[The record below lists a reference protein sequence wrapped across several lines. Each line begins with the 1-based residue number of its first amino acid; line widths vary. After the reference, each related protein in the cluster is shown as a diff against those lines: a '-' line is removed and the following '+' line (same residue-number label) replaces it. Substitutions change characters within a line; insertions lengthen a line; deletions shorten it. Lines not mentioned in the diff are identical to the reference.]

1 MKRVDQKRK
10 ETKMS
15 NIAFENSWFLWFL
28 LIIPLLIAYYIFRHG
43 KTTAAV
49 KISSINMFD
58 RDHVTFRHYLRHVIF
73 GLRMV
78 VLGLVIIVIARP
90 QNVNKW
96 QSSTSEGI
104 DIMLAMDVS
113 GSMLAEDFSPN
124 RLEASKNVATEFIS
138 GRPDDRIGLAVF
150 SGESFTQCPLTTDHA
165 VLINLMREIKSGI
178 IEDGTAI
185 GLGLAT
191 SINRIKDSNAIS
203 KVIILLTDGINN
215 RGAIDPITAAEIAK
229 TFKVR
234 VYTIGVGTTGEA
246 DCPVMTPYGMRKI
259 KVPVEI
265 DEELLT
271 KISDMTGGK
280 YFRATDNNSLEKVYQ
295 EIDKLEKSK
304 IETKEYSKREEMFL
318 PYAFAAAII
327 LAIELLFRYLFL
339 KNIS

>member
-1 MKRVDQKRK
+1 VPQKRK
-10 ETKMS
+10 EAKM
-15 NIAFENSWFLWFL
+15 NNVVFENSWFLWFL
-28 LIIPLLIAYYIFRHG
+28 ILVPLLVVYYIFRQG
-43 KTTAAV
+43 KTTAALKV
-49 KISSINMFD
+49 SSMDMFD
-58 RDHVTFRHYLRHVIF
+58 RDHVTFRHYLRHVLF
-73 GLRMV
+73 GLRMAAV
-78 VLGLVIIVIARP
+78 TLVIIVIARP

-96 QSSTSEGI
+96 QNSTSEGI
-104 DIMLAMDVS
+104 DIMLSIDVS
-113 GSMLAEDFSPN
+113 GSMLAEDFTPN

-138 GRPDDRIGLAVF
+138 GRPDDRIGLTVF

-191 SINRIKDSNAIS
+191 SINRIKDSDAKS
-203 KVIILLTDGINN
+203 KVIILLTDGVNN

-229 TFKVR
+229 TFNIR

-246 DCPVMTPYGMRKI
+246 DCPIMTDYGMRKI
-259 KVPVEI
+259 KIPVEI
-265 DEELLT
+265 DDALLT

-304 IETKEYSKREEMFL
+304 IETKEYSKREEMFM
-318 PYAFAAAII
+318 PYAIAAA
-327 LAIELLFRYLFL
+327 LAFAIELLLRYLFL